1 MQKQGADYHESLPPR
16 CISSLYKKTEVQFSA
31 IRYPLYFISLCMRQ
45 LSVVVV
51 TSFFIIDVIK
61 SYSLF

>member
-16 CISSLYKKTEVQFSA
+16 CVSSLYKKTEVQFGA

-45 LSVVVV
+45 LAVVV
-51 TSFFIIDVIK
+51 T
-61 SYSLF
+61 